1 MGMSFTKRRD
11 FCYLLVFYEKDFNIF
26 FLIFSLFS
34 CTDNEIIFNKYKNI
48 NISKESYKTLN
59 NSNKQNYFIIVPH
72 HSITAKNIDKF
83 YNKISKE
90 YINIENI
97 VIISPNHYW
106 EWNDFLESFK
116 QDWNYCF
123 WKESEISTKGFNF
136 LNCIN
141 WWKLDFYNYKKSDL
155 FDLVNYERNTLF
167 EHWIG
172 EHFKYINKYFSNYKK
187 VFPVVLKIE
196 NDEKYEK
203 TKKVFEKLKNY
214 DFWNWNTLFIASVDF
229 SHHVFEKIAVFHD
242 LNSVVELN
250 KKDFKKAEVDCPNCL
265 FLVKKLAK
273 ENKKEIFKLE
283 NRTSSSDIIKKR
295 LLYENTT
302 HIFWE
307 FILGDEKQKEKYKK
321 QNIDF
326 FDKLG
331 KYKILITQSWIPYLT
346 KEKENQ
352 NFISWMFFWD
362 SHLTRS
368 FLYKNENKEYN
379 IPKSYDDK
387 KKYFD
392 CFYQN
397 KDINKNPEYWKN
409 RIFYSFDFV
418 WINFET
424 ASCEKKYTIKSEKI
438 VKLLTVP
445 NNIEYFKNIW
455 INLYNLANN
464 HSYDYWNICFE
475 KTKQNLKNNW
485 LYYFWEWR
493 KKESNILK
501 LKRNWLKIVFIW
513 VNTTT
518 YSWSLK
524 DKINKIKKLKKE
536 WYKIILNI
544 HWGLEFKIK
553 NNYFQQKLAH
563 KFIDAW
569 VDMIIGHHPHI
580 IQNIEIYKSKPIF
593 YSLWNFIF
601 DQVFDKTIKWMWV
614 VYLLWENSLRYNE
627 IYFDRD
633 KKDFSIDCNSWR

>member
-1 MGMSFTKRRD
+1 MK
-11 FCYLLVFYEKDFNIF
+11 KIIIF
-26 FLIFSLFS
+26 IFIIFSLFS
-34 CTDNEIIFNKYKNI
+34 CAENKHFLSTNKKIVKVENQTKNLENPI
-48 NISKESYKTLN
+48 K
-59 NSNKQNYFIIVPH
+59 KQNYFVVVPH
-72 HSITAKNIDKF
+72 HSITAKNIDNF
-83 YNKISKE
+83 YKNISKK
-90 YINIENI
+90 YKNIKNI

-106 EWNDFLESFK
+106 EWRGFLESFK

-123 WKESEISTKGFNF
+123 WKESEVWTKNFNS

-155 FDLVNYERNTLF
+155 FDLVNYKKNTLF
-167 EHWIG
+167 EHGLG
-172 EHFKYINKYFSNYKK
+172 EHFKYINKYFPNYKK

-229 SHHVFEKIAVFHD
+229 SHHIFEKIAIFHD
-242 LNSVVELN
+242 LNSVIELN

-265 FLVKKLAK
+265 FLAKNLAK

-283 NRTSSSDIIKKR
+283 NRTSSSDITKKK

-307 FILGDEKQKEKYKK
+307 FISGNEKKK
-321 QNIDF
+321 QEIQEQNIDF

-331 KYKILITQSWIPYLT
+331 KYKILITQPWIPSLT
-346 KEKENQ
+346 KEKKKQ

-362 SHLTRS
+362 TQLTRS
-368 FLYKNENKEYN
+368 FDYKKAYPKYK

-387 KKYFD
+387 RKYLD

-397 KDINKNPEYWKN
+397 KDINKNPKYWKN
-409 RIFYSFDFV
+409 RFFYGFDFV
-418 WINFET
+418 WVNFET
-424 ASCEKKYTIKSEKI
+424 ASCDKKYTIQSEKK
-438 VKLLTVP
+438 VKLLTNP
-445 NNIEYFKNIW
+445 EYLKYFKNVW

-475 KTKQNLKNNW
+475 KTKQNLQNNW
-485 LYYFWEWR
+485 LYYFGEWR

-501 LKRNWLKIVFIW
+501 LEKNWIKIAFIW
-513 VNTTT
+513 INTTT
-518 YSWSLK
+518 YPWSLQ
-524 DKINKIKKLKKE
+524 DKLEKVKKLKKE
-536 WYKIILNI
+536 WYKVILNI
-544 HWGLEFKIK
+544 HWWSEFKTK
-553 NNYFQQKLAH
+553 NNKYQQKLAH
-563 KFIDAW
+563 NFIDSW
-569 VDMIIGHHPHI
+569 VDMIIWHHPHSV
-580 IQNIEIYKSKPIF
+580 QNIEVYKEKPIF

-601 DQVFDKTIKWMWV
+601 DQVFDETIKWMWV

-633 KKDFSIDCNSWR
+633 KKDFSIDCESWK